1 MAPTSISARA
11 WSLRQEAEAH
21 ARQRIPLADISHA
34 RVLDEALAI
43 TSDNLARALAELDAL
58 KTSAAAASSSET
70 A

>member
-58 KTSAAAASSSET
+58 KTSAAAASSSE
-70 A
+70 AA